1 VNLIP
6 LQKILFLEIY
16 IKVEVCLTV
25 PWIDGLVEG
34 EHVGVE
40 ALQAGA
46 HRLLLAGAVGG
57 AAAQVGGRREA
68 RVGGAGGG
76 PAPHLAALQAGA
88 EAHLGAAGGRGGGR
102 QLTVAAEAQ
111 VAHGLRAI
119 PAPKNQLI
127 MLR

>member
-1 VNLIP
+1 MRTSFWNR
-6 LQKILFLEIY
+6 
-16 IKVEVCLTV
+16 KVEVCLTV
-25 PWIDGLVEG
+25 PRIDGLVEG

-46 HRLLLAGAVGG
+46 HSLLPAGAVGG

-88 EAHLGAAGGRGGGR
+88 EAHLGAAGGRGGGC

-111 VAHGLRAI
+111 VAHGLTAV
-119 PAPKNQLI
+119 PAPEHKI
-127 MLR
+127 ITWR